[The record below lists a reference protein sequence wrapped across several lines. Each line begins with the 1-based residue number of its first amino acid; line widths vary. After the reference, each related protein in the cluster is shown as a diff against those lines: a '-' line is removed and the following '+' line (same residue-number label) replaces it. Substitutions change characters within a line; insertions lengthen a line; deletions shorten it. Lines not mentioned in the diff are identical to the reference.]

1 MTVHVLPDDLFDYAV
16 ARGWLVPLSEEEE
29 KEVAAELAELR
40 DSRGR
45 DARGVYHDTPI
56 N

>member
-29 KEVAAELAELR
+29 KEVAAELR